1 MMLMEAY
8 GLMKTGKTESESPGI
23 VPEPELRLEADEV
36 EESVDMAQDQSMAPR
51 SWEAAHLGDGA
62 T

>member
-1 MMLMEAY
+1 M
-8 GLMKTGKTESESPGI
+8 MKTGKTESESPGI